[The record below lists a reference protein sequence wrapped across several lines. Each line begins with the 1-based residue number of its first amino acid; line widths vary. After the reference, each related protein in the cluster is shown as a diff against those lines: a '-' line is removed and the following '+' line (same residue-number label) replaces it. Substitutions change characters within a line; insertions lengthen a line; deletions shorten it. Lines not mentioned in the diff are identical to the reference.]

1 MPDHA
6 VQGPAPDALPAP
18 GRPGGEKAHASGVA
32 RHPRPA
38 ELERLASDLRVLDAT
53 GIERATWG
61 WDRHESTALDAYH
74 RAEKA
79 ALAAIERA
87 DLGPA
92 WQDYHR
98 GLFELTEAR
107 NALVAWKGMHGEAGH
122 KAERA
127 AFGAALGL
135 FAQQHISHED
145 YVALVEPMAEALPW
159 LLPQRR
165 PAPRE

>member
-1 MPDHA
+1 MTDS
-6 VQGPAPDALPAP
+6 D
-18 GRPGGEKAHASGVA
+18 REKAHASPMA
-32 RHPRPA
+32 KHPRPA
-38 ELERLASDLRVLDAT
+38 ELDRLASDLRVLDAN
-53 GIERATWG
+53 GIGRAAWG
-61 WDRHESTALDAYH
+61 WDRHESRGLDAYH

-87 DLGPA
+87 DLGLV
-92 WQDYHR
+92 WQEYHR

-135 FAQQHISHED
+135 FARDLGSHED
-145 YVALVEPMAEALPW
+145 YVVLVEPMAEALPW
-159 LLPQRR
+159 LLPERP
-165 PAPRE
+165 PAPRA